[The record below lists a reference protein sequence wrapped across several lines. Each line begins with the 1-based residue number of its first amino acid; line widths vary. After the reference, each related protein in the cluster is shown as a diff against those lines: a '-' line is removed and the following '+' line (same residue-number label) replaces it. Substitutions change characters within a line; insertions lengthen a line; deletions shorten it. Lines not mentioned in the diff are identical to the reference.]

1 MLAGEKGKDIVQIS
15 VGCQWKSWE
24 AQKRLTMMLEDL
36 SSKRNILSSLQ
47 EKRLL
52 SQETKYKLRSHLLA
66 FCCKW
71 TKTSEVPDQ
80 CTIVRL
86 ANCGTGKGSKT
97 LTLKNQMLSE
107 LWLSWQQ
114 GMSYVWLESDDTLSP
129 KMHVSWQVTETPVIP
144 RSPSSKICC
153 SKEKGHQIK
162 VIRWPLAKDANLNRR
177 KFTFL

>member
-66 FCCKW
+66 FLLQVDQNKW
-71 TKTSEVPDQ
+71 GARSVHNCPAGQLWDWKGFQDPD
-80 CTIVRL
+80 TEKPNALWAVAFLAARDELRLVREWWH
-86 ANCGTGKGSKT
+86 S
-97 LTLKNQMLSE
+97 Q
-107 LWLSWQQ
+107 
-114 GMSYVWLESDDTLSP
+114 P
-129 KMHVSWQVTETPVIP
+129 
-144 RSPSSKICC
+144 
-153 SKEKGHQIK
+153 
-162 VIRWPLAKDANLNRR
+162 KDACVMTGHRNSCDTQIPQL
-177 KFTFL
+177 